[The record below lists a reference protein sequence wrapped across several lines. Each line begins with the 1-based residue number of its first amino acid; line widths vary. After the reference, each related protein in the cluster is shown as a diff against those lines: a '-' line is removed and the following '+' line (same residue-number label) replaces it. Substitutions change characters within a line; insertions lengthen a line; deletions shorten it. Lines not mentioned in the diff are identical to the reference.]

1 MRPTLQ
7 SMVLSLVAGPLV
19 TAQTSTDIPKI
30 FTIPHAANNYVKRE
44 VGSLK

>member
-1 MRPTLQ
+1 MRPILQ

-19 TAQTSTDIPKI
+19 TAQTISDIPKI
-30 FTIPHAANNYVKRE
+30 FSIPHAADNNVKRE